1 MIVTKDLSRLGRNY
15 VQSGLYIETYF
26 PEHEVRFVAILDNID
41 TAYDTSNNDIA
52 PFKSILNEMYA
63 KDTSKKINSVLQ
75 SKRNLGE
82 YLGTAPY
89 GYKKDPENKYHLI
102 IDEEAANVVKLIYE
116 KYLAGFGTMQ
126 IADYLSKKKI
136 PIPSDYNKRKR
147 GAKSLTYGLWQQST
161 VRFILSNEIYTGTVI
176 QGKRKKVSFKSK
188 KFIDLPEEDWIK
200 VENMH
205 EAIISKEDFE
215 RAKKVIQETKGSR
228 VVQNDYLFKGLLRC
242 YDCKGYIGIRS
253 PDKNGNIYGRCQR
266 YGRFGKF
273 DVCSPHN
280 FNYQV
285 FEGQMLEV
293 LREVCK
299 EYTNTKKLEE
309 IAKQTKTKQSK
320 EIDIKKQIES
330 FKQQVESETRKL
342 EVMYDDRL
350 AGIITLEE
358 YMKNAN
364 RIKELVR
371 GYEQNIKELEQELSG
386 ESDKTKNDNRLD
398 NLIEEFLNM
407 EKPTKEI
414 IREFIEKIEIHSDKQ
429 VDIYF
434 NFKPLQDLNNNFI
447 CARKE
452 YEKKVGQKKCPQ
464 QQYTHAAVWTIIA
477 QTILGLNDKAYENFR
492 MINPIEHARTKEEA
506 NKYKV
511 EPYVMPAD
519 IYGKQNLAGRGGW
532 TWYTGSSSWFY
543 VAGIKYILGLNIE
556 NEYLEIKPHIPS
568 SWNEYEIKYKFKGN
582 VYNIKVTK
590 KSNKNTE
597 GAQAVEKFIC
607 NGNEIEEKKIKILP
621 DTGIYNIEI
630 EI

>member
-1 MIVTKDLSRLGRNY
+1 MSYTIMNNIDYKVGIYIRLSREDEEKEKYQESESIGNQRTLLMQYIRQNKLNFISEYVDDGVSGTSFDRPAFNRMIADIESGKINMVITKDLSRLGRNY
-15 VQSGLYIETYF
+15 VQSGLYIENYF

-41 TAYDTSNNDIA
+41 TAYDNSNNDIA

-75 SKRNLGE
+75 AKRNNGE

-147 GAKSLTYGLWQQST
+147 GTKSLTYGLWQQST

-188 KFIDLPEEDWIK
+188 KFINLPEEDWVK

-215 RAKKVIQETKGSR
+215 RAKKVIDTTKGSR
-228 VVQNDYLFKGLLRC
+228 VVQNDYLFKGLIRC

-285 FEGQMLEV
+285 FEEQILEV
-293 LREVCK
+293 LRQVCK
-299 EYTNTKKLEE
+299 EYKNKKKLEE
-309 IAKQTKTKQSK
+309 IAKQTKSKQSQ
-320 EIDIKKQIES
+320 EFDIKSQINS
-330 FKQQVESETRKL
+330 FKQNIEKETRKL
-342 EVMYDDRL
+342 EVMYEDRL
-350 AGIITLEE
+350 AGIISLEE

-364 RIKELVR
+364 RIKEIVKN
-371 GYEQNIKELEQELSG
+371 YEQAIKEFEQELSG
-386 ESDKTKNDNRLD
+386 ENNKDKNERRLD
-398 NLIEEFLNM
+398 NLIEEFLQM

-434 NFKPLQDLNNNFI
+434 NFKPLQELNNNFSV
-447 CARKE
+447 AKKE
-452 YEKKVGQKKCPQ
+452 YERK
-464 QQYTHAAVWTIIA
+464 AV
-477 QTILGLNDKAYENFR
+477 
-492 MINPIEHARTKEEA
+492 
-506 NKYKV
+506 
-511 EPYVMPAD
+511 
-519 IYGKQNLAGRGGW
+519 
-532 TWYTGSSSWFY
+532 
-543 VAGIKYILGLNIE
+543 
-556 NEYLEIKPHIPS
+556 
-568 SWNEYEIKYKFKGN
+568 
-582 VYNIKVTK
+582 
-590 KSNKNTE
+590 
-597 GAQAVEKFIC
+597 
-607 NGNEIEEKKIKILP
+607 
-621 DTGIYNIEI
+621 
-630 EI
+630 

>member
-1 MIVTKDLSRLGRNY
+1 MNFNIMNNIDNNNVPGNPLIAKGYGSGSGSYKVGIYIRLSKEDEEKEKYSESESVQNQRTLLMQYIKENKFNFVAEYVDDGVSGTSFDRPAFNKMIDDVEQGKINMVITKDLSRLGRNY
-15 VQSGLYIETYF
+15 VQSGYYTETYF
-26 PEHEVRFVAILDNID
+26 PEHNVRYIAILDNID
-41 TAYDTSNNDIA
+41 TALDSANNDIA

-75 SKRNLGE
+75 SKRKQGE

-136 PIPSDYNKRKR
+136 PIPSDYNKRNR

-200 VENMH
+200 IENMH

-215 RAKKVIQETKGSR
+215 RAKKVINATKGSR

-285 FEGQMLEV
+285 FEEQMLEV

-309 IAKQTKTKQSK
+309 IAKQSKSKMSK
-320 EIDIKKQIES
+320 ELCIKKQIDF
-330 FKQQVESETRKL
+330 FKETIEKETRKL

-350 AGIITLEE
+350 AGIITLDE

-364 RIKELVR
+364 RIKECVK
-371 GYEQNIKELEQELSG
+371 GYEQSIKELEQDLSG
-386 ESDKTKNDNRLD
+386 ESNKTKSESRLD

-414 IREFIEKIEIHSDKQ
+414 IREFIEKIEIHRDKQ

-434 NFKPLQDLNNNFI
+434 NFKPLQELNNNFSV
-447 CARKE
+447 AKKV
-452 YEKKVGQKKCPQ
+452 YEKKVG
-464 QQYTHAAVWTIIA
+464 
-477 QTILGLNDKAYENFR
+477 
-492 MINPIEHARTKEEA
+492 
-506 NKYKV
+506 
-511 EPYVMPAD
+511 
-519 IYGKQNLAGRGGW
+519 
-532 TWYTGSSSWFY
+532 
-543 VAGIKYILGLNIE
+543 
-556 NEYLEIKPHIPS
+556 
-568 SWNEYEIKYKFKGN
+568 
-582 VYNIKVTK
+582 
-590 KSNKNTE
+590 
-597 GAQAVEKFIC
+597 
-607 NGNEIEEKKIKILP
+607 
-621 DTGIYNIEI
+621 
-630 EI
+630 

>member
-1 MIVTKDLSRLGRNY
+1 MSFNIMNNIDYRVGIYIRLSKEDEEKEKYSESESVQNQRTLLMQYIKENKFNFVAEYVDDGVSGTSFDRPAFNKMIDDIEQGKINMVITKDLSRLGRNY
-15 VQSGLYIETYF
+15 VQSGYYTETYF
-26 PEHEVRFVAILDNID
+26 PEHNVRYIAILDNID
-41 TAYDTSNNDIA
+41 TALDSANNDIA

-75 SKRNLGE
+75 SKRNNGE

-147 GAKSLTYGLWQQST
+147 GTKSLTYGLWQQST

-188 KFIDLPEEDWIK
+188 KFINLPEEDWVK

-215 RAKKVIQETKGSR
+215 RAKKVIEATKGSR

-242 YDCKGYIGIRS
+242 YDCGGYIGIRS

-285 FEGQMLEV
+285 FEEKILEV
-293 LREVCK
+293 LRQVCK
-299 EYTNTKKLEE
+299 EYKNKKKLEE
-309 IAKQTKTKQSK
+309 IAKQTKSKQSQ
-320 EIDIKKQIES
+320 EFDIKSQINS
-330 FKQQVESETRKL
+330 FKQNIEKETRKL
-342 EVMYDDRL
+342 EVMYEDRL
-350 AGIITLEE
+350 AGIISLEE
-358 YMKNAN
+358 YMKNSN
-364 RIKELVR
+364 RIKEIVKN
-371 GYEQNIKELEQELSG
+371 YEQAIKELEQELSG
-386 ESDKTKNDNRLD
+386 ENNKDKNERRLD
-398 NLIEEFLNM
+398 NLVEEFLKIKN
-407 EKPTKEI
+407 PTKEI

-434 NFKPLQDLNNNFI
+434 NFKPLQELNNNFSV
-447 CARKE
+447 AKKE
-452 YEKKVGQKKCPQ
+452 YERK
-464 QQYTHAAVWTIIA
+464 AV
-477 QTILGLNDKAYENFR
+477 
-492 MINPIEHARTKEEA
+492 
-506 NKYKV
+506 
-511 EPYVMPAD
+511 
-519 IYGKQNLAGRGGW
+519 
-532 TWYTGSSSWFY
+532 
-543 VAGIKYILGLNIE
+543 
-556 NEYLEIKPHIPS
+556 
-568 SWNEYEIKYKFKGN
+568 
-582 VYNIKVTK
+582 
-590 KSNKNTE
+590 
-597 GAQAVEKFIC
+597 
-607 NGNEIEEKKIKILP
+607 
-621 DTGIYNIEI
+621 
-630 EI
+630 

>member
-1 MIVTKDLSRLGRNY
+1 MSFNIMNNIDYRVGIYIRLSKEDEEKEKYSESESVQNQRTLLMQYIKENKFNFVAEYVDDGVSGTSFDRPAFNKMIDDIEQGKINMVITKDLSRLGRNY
-15 VQSGLYIETYF
+15 VQSGYYTETYF
-26 PEHEVRFVAILDNID
+26 PEHNVRYIAILDNID
-41 TAYDTSNNDIA
+41 TALDSANNDIA

-75 SKRNLGE
+75 SKRNNGE

-116 KYLAGFGTMQ
+116 KYLAGFRTMQ

-147 GAKSLTYGLWQQST
+147 GTKSLTYGLWQQST

-188 KFIDLPEEDWIK
+188 KFINLPEEDWVK

-215 RAKKVIQETKGSR
+215 RAKKVIDATKGSR

-285 FEGQMLEV
+285 FEEQMLEV
-293 LREVCK
+293 LKEVCK
-299 EYTNTKKLEE
+299 EYTNKKKLEE
-309 IAKQTKTKQSK
+309 IAKQTKTSGAK
-320 EIDIKKQIES
+320 EFDINKQIEL
-330 FKQQVESETRKL
+330 FKQTIEKETRKL

-350 AGIITLEE
+350 AGIISLDE
-358 YMKNAN
+358 YMKNAK
-364 RIKELVR
+364 RIKEIVK
-371 GYEQNIKELEQELSG
+371 GYEENIKDLEKELAG
-386 ESDKTKNDNRLD
+386 ENTKNKETKLD
-398 NLIEEFLNM
+398 NLIEEFLEM

-447 CARKE
+447 CA
-452 YEKKVGQKKCPQ
+452 KKK
-464 QQYTHAAVWTIIA
+464 
-477 QTILGLNDKAYENFR
+477 
-492 MINPIEHARTKEEA
+492 
-506 NKYKV
+506 
-511 EPYVMPAD
+511 
-519 IYGKQNLAGRGGW
+519 
-532 TWYTGSSSWFY
+532 
-543 VAGIKYILGLNIE
+543 
-556 NEYLEIKPHIPS
+556 
-568 SWNEYEIKYKFKGN
+568 YEIK
-582 VYNIKVTK
+582 T
-590 KSNKNTE
+590 
-597 GAQAVEKFIC
+597 A
-607 NGNEIEEKKIKILP
+607 
-621 DTGIYNIEI
+621 
-630 EI
+630 

>member
-1 MIVTKDLSRLGRNY
+1 MSFNIMNNIDYRVGIYIRLSKEDEEKEKYSESESVQNQRTLLMQYIKENKFNFVAEYVDDGVSGTSFDRPAFNKMIDDIEQGKINMVITKDLSRLGRNY
-15 VQSGLYIETYF
+15 VQSGLYIENYF

-89 GYKKDPENKYHLI
+89 GYKKDPENKYRLVV
-102 IDEEAANVVKLIYE
+102 DEEAANVVKLIYQ
-116 KYLAGFGTMQ
+116 KYLEGFGTMQ

-188 KFIDLPEEDWIK
+188 KFINLPEEDWVK

-215 RAKKVIQETKGSR
+215 RARKVIDATKGSR

-285 FEGQMLEV
+285 FEEQMLEV
-293 LREVCK
+293 LKEVCK
-299 EYTNTKKLEE
+299 EYSNKKKLEE
-309 IAKQTKTKQSK
+309 IAKQTKTRQAK
-320 EIDIKKQIES
+320 EFDINKQIEL
-330 FKQQVESETRKL
+330 FRQTIEKETRKL

-350 AGIITLEE
+350 AGIISLDE
-358 YMKNAN
+358 YMKNAK
-364 RIKELVR
+364 RIKEIVK
-371 GYEQNIKELEQELSG
+371 GYEENIKELEKELAG
-386 ESDKTKNDNRLD
+386 ENTKNKETKLD

-434 NFKPLQDLNNNFI
+434 NFKPLQELNNNFSV
-447 CARKE
+447 AKKV
-452 YEKKVGQKKCPQ
+452 YEKKVG
-464 QQYTHAAVWTIIA
+464 
-477 QTILGLNDKAYENFR
+477 
-492 MINPIEHARTKEEA
+492 
-506 NKYKV
+506 
-511 EPYVMPAD
+511 
-519 IYGKQNLAGRGGW
+519 
-532 TWYTGSSSWFY
+532 
-543 VAGIKYILGLNIE
+543 
-556 NEYLEIKPHIPS
+556 
-568 SWNEYEIKYKFKGN
+568 
-582 VYNIKVTK
+582 
-590 KSNKNTE
+590 
-597 GAQAVEKFIC
+597 
-607 NGNEIEEKKIKILP
+607 
-621 DTGIYNIEI
+621 
-630 EI
+630 

>member
-1 MIVTKDLSRLGRNY
+1 MGYTIMNNIDYKVGIYIRLSREDEEKEKYQESESIGNQRTLLMQYIRQNKLNFISEYVDDGVSGTSFDRPAFNRMIADIESGKINMVITKDLSRLGRNY
-15 VQSGLYIETYF
+15 VQSGLYIENYF

-41 TAYDTSNNDIA
+41 TAYDNSNNDIA

-75 SKRNLGE
+75 AKRNNGE

-147 GAKSLTYGLWQQST
+147 GVKSVSYGLWQQST

-188 KFIDLPEEDWIK
+188 KFINLPEEDWVK

-215 RAKKVIQETKGSR
+215 RAKKVIEATKGSR

-242 YDCKGYIGIRS
+242 YDCGGYIGIRS

-285 FEGQMLEV
+285 FEEQILEV
-293 LREVCK
+293 LRQVCK
-299 EYTNTKKLEE
+299 EYKNKKKLEE
-309 IAKQTKTKQSK
+309 IAKQTKSKQSQ
-320 EIDIKKQIES
+320 EFDIKSQINS
-330 FKQQVESETRKL
+330 FKQNIEKETRKL
-342 EVMYDDRL
+342 EVMYEDRL
-350 AGIITLEE
+350 AGIISLEE

-364 RIKELVR
+364 RIKEIVKQ
-371 GYEQNIKELEQELSG
+371 YEQNIKELEKELSG
-386 ESDKTKNDNRLD
+386 ESYRTKDERRLD
-398 NLIEEFLNM
+398 DLVEEFLNM
-407 EKPTKEI
+407 KNPTKEI

-434 NFKPLQDLNNNFI
+434 NFRPLQEMSENLNFI

-452 YEKKVGQKKCPQ
+452 YEKKVG
-464 QQYTHAAVWTIIA
+464 
-477 QTILGLNDKAYENFR
+477 
-492 MINPIEHARTKEEA
+492 
-506 NKYKV
+506 
-511 EPYVMPAD
+511 
-519 IYGKQNLAGRGGW
+519 
-532 TWYTGSSSWFY
+532 
-543 VAGIKYILGLNIE
+543 
-556 NEYLEIKPHIPS
+556 
-568 SWNEYEIKYKFKGN
+568 
-582 VYNIKVTK
+582 
-590 KSNKNTE
+590 
-597 GAQAVEKFIC
+597 
-607 NGNEIEEKKIKILP
+607 
-621 DTGIYNIEI
+621 
-630 EI
+630 

>member
-1 MIVTKDLSRLGRNY
+1 MSYTIMNNIDYKVGIYIRLSREDEEKEKYQESESIGNQRTLLMQYIRQNKLNFISEYVDDGVSGTSFDRPAFNRMIADIEAGKINMVITKDLSRLGRNY
-15 VQSGLYIETYF
+15 VQSGLYIENYF

-41 TAYDTSNNDIA
+41 TAYDNSNNDIA

-75 SKRNLGE
+75 SKRRQGE

-102 IDEEAANVVKLIYE
+102 IDKEAANVVKLIYE

-136 PIPSDYNKRKR
+136 PIPSDYNKRNR

-188 KFIDLPEEDWIK
+188 KFINLPEEDWIK
-200 VENMH
+200 IENMH

-215 RAKKVIQETKGSR
+215 RAKKVINATKGSR

-253 PDKNGNIYGRCQR
+253 PDKKGNIYGRCQR

-285 FEGQMLEV
+285 FEEQMLEV

-309 IAKQTKTKQSK
+309 IAKQSKSKQS
-320 EIDIKKQIES
+320 EELCIKKKIDS
-330 FKQQVESETRKL
+330 FKETIEKETRKL

-350 AGIITLEE
+350 AGIITLDE

-364 RIKELVR
+364 RIKECVK
-371 GYEQNIKELEQELSG
+371 GYEQSIKELSG
-386 ESDKTKNDNRLD
+386 ENDKTKSESRLD

-434 NFKPLQDLNNNFI
+434 NFKPLQELNNNFSV
-447 CARKE
+447 AKKV
-452 YEKKVGQKKCPQ
+452 YEKKVG
-464 QQYTHAAVWTIIA
+464 
-477 QTILGLNDKAYENFR
+477 
-492 MINPIEHARTKEEA
+492 
-506 NKYKV
+506 
-511 EPYVMPAD
+511 
-519 IYGKQNLAGRGGW
+519 
-532 TWYTGSSSWFY
+532 
-543 VAGIKYILGLNIE
+543 
-556 NEYLEIKPHIPS
+556 
-568 SWNEYEIKYKFKGN
+568 
-582 VYNIKVTK
+582 
-590 KSNKNTE
+590 
-597 GAQAVEKFIC
+597 
-607 NGNEIEEKKIKILP
+607 
-621 DTGIYNIEI
+621 
-630 EI
+630 

>member
-1 MIVTKDLSRLGRNY
+1 MSFNIMNNIDYRVGIYIRLSKEDEEKEKYSESESVQNQRTLLMQYIKENKFNFVAEYVDDGVSGTSFDRPAFNKMIDDIEQGKINMVITKDLSRLGRNY
-15 VQSGLYIETYF
+15 VQSGYYTETYF
-26 PEHEVRFVAILDNID
+26 PEHNVRYIAILDNID
-41 TAYDTSNNDIA
+41 TALDSANNDIA

-75 SKRNLGE
+75 SKRNNGE

-147 GAKSLTYGLWQQST
+147 GTKSLTYGLWQQST

-188 KFIDLPEEDWIK
+188 KFINLPEEDWVK

-215 RAKKVIQETKGSR
+215 RAKKVIEATKGSR

-285 FEGQMLEV
+285 FEEQMLEV
-293 LREVCK
+293 LKEVCK
-299 EYTNTKKLEE
+299 EYTNKKKLEE
-309 IAKQTKTKQSK
+309 IAKQTKTSGAK
-320 EIDIKKQIES
+320 EFDINKQIEL
-330 FKQQVESETRKL
+330 FKQTIEKETRKL

-350 AGIITLEE
+350 AGIISLDE
-358 YMKNAN
+358 YMKNAK
-364 RIKELVR
+364 RIKEIVK
-371 GYEQNIKELEQELSG
+371 GYEENIKDLEKELAG
-386 ESDKTKNDNRLD
+386 ENTKNKETKLD
-398 NLIEEFLNM
+398 NLIEEFLEM

-447 CARKE
+447 CA
-452 YEKKVGQKKCPQ
+452 KKK
-464 QQYTHAAVWTIIA
+464 
-477 QTILGLNDKAYENFR
+477 
-492 MINPIEHARTKEEA
+492 
-506 NKYKV
+506 
-511 EPYVMPAD
+511 
-519 IYGKQNLAGRGGW
+519 
-532 TWYTGSSSWFY
+532 
-543 VAGIKYILGLNIE
+543 
-556 NEYLEIKPHIPS
+556 
-568 SWNEYEIKYKFKGN
+568 YEIK
-582 VYNIKVTK
+582 T
-590 KSNKNTE
+590 
-597 GAQAVEKFIC
+597 A
-607 NGNEIEEKKIKILP
+607 
-621 DTGIYNIEI
+621 
-630 EI
+630 

>member
-41 TAYDTSNNDIA
+41 TAYNTSNNDIA

-147 GAKSLTYGLWQQST
+147 GTKSLTYGLWQQST

-215 RAKKVIQETKGSR
+215 RAKKVIQATKGSR

-253 PDKNGNIYGRCQR
+253 PDKNGNIYGRCQHYAR
-266 YGRFGKF
+266 YSKF

-285 FEGQMLEV
+285 FEESMIVV
-293 LREVCK
+293 LREICK
-299 EYTNTKKLEE
+299 EYSDKKKLEE
-309 IAKQTKTKQSK
+309 IAKKSKSK
-320 EIDIKKQIES
+320 EDKESDLRNKLKTYKTQIE
-330 FKQQVESETRKL
+330 KETRKL
-342 EVMYDDRL
+342 DLLYEDRL
-350 AGIITLEE
+350 EGIITVDSYIE
-358 YMKNAN
+358 KAN
-364 RIKELVR
+364 KIKKEVEDYTKRIKET
-371 GYEQNIKELEQELSG
+371 EQDLNGENVQEDKE
-386 ESDKTKNDNRLD
+386 KKLD
-398 NLIEEFLNM
+398 NLVDEFLDM
-407 EKPTKEI
+407 EKPNKEI
-414 IREFIEKIEIHSDKQ
+414 IREFIERIEIHSDKQ

-434 NFKPLQDLNNNFI
+434 NFKPLQ
-447 CARKE
+447 K
-452 YEKKVGQKKCPQ
+452 
-464 QQYTHAAVWTIIA
+464 
-477 QTILGLNDKAYENFR
+477 LND
-492 MINPIEHARTKEEA
+492 
-506 NKYKV
+506 
-511 EPYVMPAD
+511 
-519 IYGKQNLAGRGGW
+519 NL
-532 TWYTGSSSWFY
+532 
-543 VAGIKYILGLNIE
+543 
-556 NEYLEIKPHIPS
+556 
-568 SWNEYEIKYKFKGN
+568 
-582 VYNIKVTK
+582 
-590 KSNKNTE
+590 
-597 GAQAVEKFIC
+597 EKFIC
-607 NGNEIEEKKIKILP
+607 AKKK
-621 DTGIYNIEI
+621 YERKAV
-630 EI
+630 

>member
-1 MIVTKDLSRLGRNY
+1 MSFNIMNNIDYRVGIYIRLSKEDEEKEKYSESESVQNQRTLLMQYIKENKFNFVAEYVDDGVSGTSFDRPAFNKMIDDIEQGKINMVITKDLSRLGRNY
-15 VQSGLYIETYF
+15 VQSGYYTETYF
-26 PEHEVRFVAILDNID
+26 PEHNVRYIAILDNID
-41 TAYDTSNNDIA
+41 TALDSANNDIA

-75 SKRNLGE
+75 SKRNNGE

-147 GAKSLTYGLWQQST
+147 GTKSLTYGLWQQST

-188 KFIDLPEEDWIK
+188 KFINLPEEDWVK

-215 RAKKVIQETKGSR
+215 RAKKVIDATKGSR

-253 PDKNGNIYGRCQR
+253 PDKNGNIYGRCQK

-285 FEGQMLEV
+285 FEEQMLEV
-293 LREVCK
+293 LKEVCK
-299 EYTNTKKLEE
+299 EYTNKKKLEE
-309 IAKQTKTKQSK
+309 IAKQTKTSGAK
-320 EIDIKKQIES
+320 EFDINKQIEL
-330 FKQQVESETRKL
+330 FKQTIEKETRKL

-350 AGIITLEE
+350 AGIISLDE
-358 YMKNAN
+358 YMKNAK
-364 RIKELVR
+364 RIKEIVK
-371 GYEQNIKELEQELSG
+371 GYEENIKDLEKELAG
-386 ESDKTKNDNRLD
+386 ENTKNKETKLD
-398 NLIEEFLNM
+398 NLIEEFLEM

-447 CARKE
+447 CA
-452 YEKKVGQKKCPQ
+452 KKK
-464 QQYTHAAVWTIIA
+464 
-477 QTILGLNDKAYENFR
+477 
-492 MINPIEHARTKEEA
+492 
-506 NKYKV
+506 
-511 EPYVMPAD
+511 
-519 IYGKQNLAGRGGW
+519 
-532 TWYTGSSSWFY
+532 
-543 VAGIKYILGLNIE
+543 
-556 NEYLEIKPHIPS
+556 
-568 SWNEYEIKYKFKGN
+568 YEIK
-582 VYNIKVTK
+582 T
-590 KSNKNTE
+590 
-597 GAQAVEKFIC
+597 A
-607 NGNEIEEKKIKILP
+607 
-621 DTGIYNIEI
+621 
-630 EI
+630 

>member
-1 MIVTKDLSRLGRNY
+1 MSFNIMNNIDYRVGIYIRLSKEDEEKEKYSESESVQNQRTLLMQYIKENKFNFVAEYVDDGVSGTSFDRPAFNKMIDDIEQGKINMVITKDLSRLGRNY
-15 VQSGLYIETYF
+15 VQSGLYIENYF

-89 GYKKDPENKYHLI
+89 GYKKDQENKYRLVV
-102 IDEEAANVVKLIYE
+102 DEEAANVVKLIYQ
-116 KYLAGFGTMQ
+116 KYLEGFGTMQ

-188 KFIDLPEEDWIK
+188 KFINLPEEDWVK

-215 RAKKVIQETKGSR
+215 RARKVIDATKGSR

-285 FEGQMLEV
+285 FEEQMLEV
-293 LREVCK
+293 LKEVCK
-299 EYTNTKKLEE
+299 EYTNKKKLEE
-309 IAKQTKTKQSK
+309 IAKQTKTRQAK
-320 EIDIKKQIES
+320 EFDINKQIEL
-330 FKQQVESETRKL
+330 FRQTIEKETRKL

-350 AGIITLEE
+350 AGIISLDE
-358 YMKNAN
+358 YMKNAK
-364 RIKELVR
+364 RIKEIVK
-371 GYEQNIKELEQELSG
+371 GYEENIKELEKELAG
-386 ESDKTKNDNRLD
+386 ENTKNKETKLD

-434 NFKPLQDLNNNFI
+434 NFKPLQELNNNFSV
-447 CARKE
+447 AKKV
-452 YEKKVGQKKCPQ
+452 YEKKVG
-464 QQYTHAAVWTIIA
+464 
-477 QTILGLNDKAYENFR
+477 
-492 MINPIEHARTKEEA
+492 
-506 NKYKV
+506 
-511 EPYVMPAD
+511 
-519 IYGKQNLAGRGGW
+519 
-532 TWYTGSSSWFY
+532 
-543 VAGIKYILGLNIE
+543 
-556 NEYLEIKPHIPS
+556 
-568 SWNEYEIKYKFKGN
+568 
-582 VYNIKVTK
+582 
-590 KSNKNTE
+590 
-597 GAQAVEKFIC
+597 
-607 NGNEIEEKKIKILP
+607 
-621 DTGIYNIEI
+621 
-630 EI
+630 